1 MVQSFFNSYQ
11 GKILKIVGI
20 IFSNIVKTLVI
31 SAYNPRLCHKQ
42 NFKYPKTSKRN

>member
-11 GKILKIVGI
+11 GKILKIVSI

-31 SAYNPRLCHKQ
+31 STYNPHLCHKQ
-42 NFKYPKTSKRN
+42 NFKYPKTSQRN